1 MKYLLITN
9 AYPSEDKIYSN
20 AFIHRRVKAYQQA
33 GLEIEVV
40 VMTTKVKFDVEYDG
54 VTVKYL
60 DEYQI
65 ADYVNNH
72 QFHKLLFHFMNLK
85 MFQAINMMHTVPP
98 IIIWM
103 HGFEAEPWFSRY
115 YNFLSSKQSFLN
127 VMERKDTYFEEVKEM
142 FLALMDKKQYD
153 ATFIYVSKSY
163 KEKYVDPYLGRVPE
177 HYYIIH
183 NPINESLF
191 PYRQKKAEDRFH
203 ICNIRPYTA
212 KNYANDITRDVI
224 LGLSKKKYFDKL
236 TFELH
241 GDGPLFDE
249 ITKPLERFSNV
260 TLNKAFIQ
268 QYEIHEIHARN
279 GIYLGPT
286 RHDSQGVS
294 LCEAMSSGL
303 VPISNDIGAIKEF
316 IADKETGL
324 VAGRDDV
331 EGMIERIDFLINQ
344 PDEFLRLSYNAA
356 QEIRRLTGEQIITK
370 KELEVIKG

>member
-33 GLEIEVV
+33 GLDIEVV
-40 VMTTKVKFDVEYDG
+40 VMTTKVRFDAVYDG
-54 VTVKYL
+54 VTVKFL
-60 DEYQI
+60 DEFQL
-65 ADYVNNH
+65 ADYVNGH
-72 QFHKLLFHFMNLK
+72 PFHKLLIHFMNLK
-85 MFQAINMMHTVPP
+85 MFQALKMMHTVPP
-98 IIIWM
+98 VIIWM

-115 YNFLSSKQSFLN
+115 YNFLSSKQSFLD
-127 VMERKDTYFEEVKEM
+127 VMERKDSYYEEVKEM
-142 FLALMDKKQYD
+142 FLALMDKDLYD

-163 KEKYVDPYLGRVPE
+163 KEKYVDPYLGKVPDQY
-177 HYYIIH
+177 HIIH

-191 PYRQKKAEDRFH
+191 PYRQKKPEHRFN

-224 LGLSKKKYFDKL
+224 IGLSKKKYFDEL

-241 GDGPLFDE
+241 GDGPLFDD
-249 ITKPLERFSNV
+249 ITKPLQKFSNV
-260 TLNKAFIQ
+260 KLNKAFVQ
-268 QYEIHEIHARN
+268 QHEIHEIHARN

-316 IADKETGL
+316 ILDNETGL
-324 VAGRDDV
+324 VSDRDDV
-331 EGMIERIDFLINQ
+331 AGMIELIDFLVNH
-344 PDEFLRLSYNAA
+344 PDVFLRLSHNAA
-356 QEIRRLTGEQIITK
+356 QAIRRLTGEGMITR
-370 KELEVIKG
+370 KELEVIEG